1 MNQMKLLYKI
11 LLSIFSIFILIACEN
26 SNDNNSEENENKS
39 TVKETELTPS
49 ENISQRWVL
58 VKRTNTKKDKTMD
71 YDEQNS
77 SVITFFEDN
86 GYFRIYDSLVN
97 MKKDQGIRRIEQR
110 QSGQWEIDKDKLILR
125 YTESDT
131 VIIEEMTIQKLD
143 KKELQLKS
151 DQKDQINYYKKKQ

>member
-1 MNQMKLLYKI
+1 MKLLYKI